1 MDDIIDLIPKASRE
15 LSPQAYLDLTARE
28 RKDISSLR
36 FELPKLGAAGFGR
49 FVAKLKTP
57 TYTVAN
63 GEKK

>member
-1 MDDIIDLIPKASRE
+1 MEDIINLIPRTSRE
-15 LSPQAYLDLTARE
+15 LSPQAYLDLTDRE

-63 GEKK
+63 GEEE